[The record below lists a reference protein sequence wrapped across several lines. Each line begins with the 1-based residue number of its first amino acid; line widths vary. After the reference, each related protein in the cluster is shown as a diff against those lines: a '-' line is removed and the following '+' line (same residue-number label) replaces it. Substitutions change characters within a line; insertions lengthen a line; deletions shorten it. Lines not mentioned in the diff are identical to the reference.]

1 MTLLPIFLR
10 LDRRPTLVVGAGT
23 VALAK
28 IAALRPTGAAITVIA
43 PHAAPQ
49 LLELVE
55 NSGLTW
61 HQRAFAPSDLDGVF
75 LVIAATNDSA
85 VNHAIYEEA
94 LRRNILCNA
103 VDDPPN
109 CDFYFGS
116 IVSRGDL
123 QIAISTAG
131 KSPALAQR
139 LRREID
145 ARLPADLGPWLAELG
160 DLRQEIR
167 AALPAGEARTALLH
181 ELAHR
186 PLCSSAACPTRQF
199 AEQQIAEHQ
208 IAEHQSATMRNPAA
222 HTAGRQKVHA

>member
-10 LDRRPTLVVGAGT
+10 LERRPVVVIGAGT

-28 IAALRPTGAAITVIA
+28 IESLLPTGARLTVVAPAAIDAIQTLA
-43 PHAAPQ
+43 R
-49 LLELVE
+49 E
-55 NSGLTW
+55 NKLTL
-61 HQRAFAPSDLDGVF
+61 HVRPFSPVDLDGAF

-85 VNHAIYEEA
+85 VNHEVYEEA
-94 LRRNILCNA
+94 LLRNILCNA

-116 IVSRGDL
+116 TVARGDL

-131 KSPALAQR
+131 ESPALAQR

-145 ARLPADLGPWLAELG
+145 EQLPTDLGPWLEQLG
-160 DLRQEIR
+160 ALRREIR
-167 AALPAGEARTALLH
+167 ANAPAIPARTQILH

-186 PLCSSAACPTRQF
+186 PLCDAPTCPTRAF
-199 AEQQIAEHQ
+199 AQQRLEQIRSRTEVLA
-208 IAEHQSATMRNPAA
+208 
-222 HTAGRQKVHA
+222 